1 MWAIAA
7 GTLIALLTT
16 SCTNKKANAAPEIA
30 DTQATRT
37 SAKPEISTRTPSN
50 EVQTT
55 RQPAAEERPSA
66 RDPSSFSAQLS
77 FANVADTGF
86 TDQPGEF
93 GYSRTGLELELPF
106 LDVAYQRYD
115 FSWSDAQS
123 LDFSD
128 GSGEPWSELQSLSL
142 STNQFVPLRENLGM
156 MFGIGATMGWEDDTS
171 DAISYDAAVGL
182 MWQKSATFQLFAG
195 VAYNWHPKVDL
206 RFDLF
211 PMLGL
216 SWNEHATKGWS
227 AAFGFPNT
235 ELRYAFNETSSL
247 ALALNGDGGL
257 FRRAD
262 RAPAIEGGFVE
273 WTRFGAGLSYRHHL
287 TRRWAFVAD
296 VNYGFENEWRFYDAD
311 GHHFSTED
319 ADESF
324 GFNLSFSVD
333 F

>member
-1 MWAIAA
+1 
-7 GTLIALLTT
+7 
-16 SCTNKKANAAPEIA
+16 
-30 DTQATRT
+30 
-37 SAKPEISTRTPSN
+37 
-50 EVQTT
+50 
-55 RQPAAEERPSA
+55 
-66 RDPSSFSAQLS
+66 
-77 FANVADTGF
+77 
-86 TDQPGEF
+86 
-93 GYSRTGLELELPF
+93 
-106 LDVAYQRYD
+106 
-115 FSWSDAQS
+115 
-123 LDFSD
+123 
-128 GSGEPWSELQSLSL
+128 
-142 STNQFVPLRENLGM
+142 
-156 MFGIGATMGWEDDTS
+156 
-171 DAISYDAAVGL
+171 

-195 VAYNWHPKVDL
+195 VAYNWHPEVDL

-262 RAPAIEGGFVE
+262 RAPAIEGGFVK
-273 WTRFGAGLSYRHHL
+273 WTRFGAGLTYRHHL
-287 TRRWAFVAD
+287 TERWALVAD
-296 VNYGFENEWRFYDAD
+296 VNYGFENEWRFYDVD